1 MSAARKAAEEALATM
16 NGVLLA
22 WGPQPPMS
30 KAATLCHAISV
41 GTLAI
46 EALLAEQ
53 TEAGGELISCPAC
66 NLVVGRTDAP
76 APSPARDEVREAAE
90 EWAAAEA
97 EYDAVPAYSRDTDA
111 FARNMSRRQSA
122 RRRLL
127 AALSRDAKGG
137 EK

>member
-66 NLVVGRTDAP
+66 NMVVGRTDAP
-76 APSPARDEVREAAE
+76 APPAASDEVREAAE
-90 EWAAAEA
+90 IIEALAREWARA
-97 EYDAVPAYSRDTDA
+97 DTK
-111 FARNMSRRQSA
+111 A
-122 RRRLL
+122 RRDALRWL

-137 EK
+137 E